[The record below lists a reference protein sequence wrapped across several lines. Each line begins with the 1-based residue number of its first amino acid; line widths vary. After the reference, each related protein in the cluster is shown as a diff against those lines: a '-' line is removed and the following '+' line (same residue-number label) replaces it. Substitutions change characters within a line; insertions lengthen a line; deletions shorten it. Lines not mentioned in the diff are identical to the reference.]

1 MDLTLK
7 KESMIKNHLLARGI
21 ESKLIIDAFMSVDRH
36 LFVKEEDIIFAYDDF
51 PLDIGF
57 NQTISQ
63 PFIVALML
71 EHLNINKND
80 KVLEIGTGSGYQT
93 AILSLLAKEV
103 YTVEIIPS
111 LSKEAKRKL
120 EDMGYANIKFKQ
132 GSGYDGFKE
141 YSPYNKIIVSCA
153 AREIPDE
160 LIQQL
165 DKSGQMIIPIGDFS
179 FQYLYLITKFKNQ
192 VKKEKLDAVRFVP
205 MVE

>member
-1 MDLTLK
+1 MDLTFK

-71 EHLNINKND
+71 EYLNINKND

-103 YTVEIIPS
+103 YTVEVNLN
-111 LSKEAKRKL
+111 LSIQAKKKL
-120 EDMGYANIKFKQ
+120 DKMGYTNIKFKY
-132 GSGYDGFKE
+132 GNGYEGYSE
-141 YSPYNKIIVSCA
+141 YAPYSKIIVSCA
-153 AREIPDE
+153 SSKIPE
-160 LIQQL
+160 KLIAQL
-165 DKSGQMIIPIGDFS
+165 NKAGKMIIPIGNSFS
-179 FQYLYLITKFKNQ
+179 QYLYLITKFKNQ
-192 VKKEKLDAVRFVP
+192 FKAKRLDAVRFVP